1 MIKKKTT
8 GNRAGQWQVR
18 IQPINPVT
26 KKRESWPVEYAKTKS
41 EAVSLERK
49 MWADYENGINLGD
62 GNSIFVEELE
72 KYVNNRRDMIS
83 LVTQKD
89 FL

>member
-1 MIKKKTT
+1 MITKKTN
-8 GNRAGQWQVR
+8 GKNKGKWQVR

-26 KKRESWPVEYAKTKS
+26 KKRESWPVEYAKTKA

-62 GNSIFVEELE
+62 ANSIFVDELE
-72 KYVNNRRDMIS
+72 NMSIIGEG
-83 LVTQKD
+83 
-89 FL
+89 